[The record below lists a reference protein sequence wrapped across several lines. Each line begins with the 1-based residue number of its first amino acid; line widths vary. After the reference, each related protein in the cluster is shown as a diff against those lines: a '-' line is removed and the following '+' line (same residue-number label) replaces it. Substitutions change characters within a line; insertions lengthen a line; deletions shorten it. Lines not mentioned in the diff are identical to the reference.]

1 MKRIYLHKAKAQI
14 ARPNKIRDINKQI
27 VLTYVRDRAPIS
39 RAEIARQTD
48 LQRST
53 VSAIVDRLQFD
64 GLIEEVGTGDSTG
77 GRKPTLLKITTGIP
91 VAVGVDVTPRYTTVA
106 LADLAGQVLKKKT
119 FPTSHDAD
127 FMTDRIVEEVRNHV
141 LANKRYQLEVGI
153 SVPGVADQA
162 TGRVRYIPYFQWSNW
177 EIAKQVADQTGLRV
191 TIDNDANAIA
201 LAELW
206 FGEEANRRDRNIITV
221 LVAEGIGTGI
231 IFDGQVYRGERGAA
245 GEFGHMII
253 GENAPTTCSCGSRNC
268 WEAHSSEKSIV
279 ARYQQNR
286 TDNRHSDDEPI
297 SIEQIINLA
306 RAGDREAAGVLKETA
321 KFIGI
326 GISNL
331 LVGFSPQAVIVSGR
345 IVRAWDLIKDEIE
358 FLAERSVR
366 QGTLHTVIRA
376 SSLGDYPTL
385 KGSLS
390 LVLAR
395 KFASAN

>member
-14 ARPNKIRDINKQI
+14 ARPNTIRDINKQI

-39 RAEIARQTD
+39 RAEIARQTE

-53 VSAIVDRLQFD
+53 VSAIVDDLHLD
-64 GLIEEVGTGDSTG
+64 GLIEEIGTGDSTG
-77 GRKPTLLKITTGIP
+77 GRKPTLLKLRTGIP
-91 VAVGVDVTPRYTTVA
+91 VAIGVDITPRYTTIA
-106 LADLAGQVLKKKT
+106 LADLAGQVLKENT
-119 FPTSHDAD
+119 FPTSPDAD
-127 FMTDRIVEEVRNHV
+127 YMSEQIIKGVEKHV
-141 LANKRYQLEVGI
+141 LDNKKHHLEVGI

-177 EIAKQVADQTGLRV
+177 EISRQITNKTSLPV

-206 FGEEANRRDRNIITV
+206 FGDEVNRRDKNFITV
-221 LVAEGIGTGI
+221 LVAEGVGTGI
-231 IFDGQVYRGERGAA
+231 VFDGQVYRGERGAA
-245 GEFGHMII
+245 GEFGHMIVS
-253 GENAPTTCSCGSRNC
+253 ENAPTLCSCGSRNC
-268 WEAHSSEKSIV
+268 WEAHSSEKAIV
-279 ARYQQNR
+279 ARYQNQIKNR
-286 TDNRHSDDEPI
+286 QPADEDI
-297 SIEQIINLA
+297 NVEQLINLA
-306 RAGDREAAGVLKETA
+306 NNGEKEAVEALKETA
-321 KFIGI
+321 KYIGI

-331 LVGFSPQAVIVSGR
+331 IIGFSPQAVVVSGR
-345 IVRAWDLIKDEIE
+345 VVRAWDLIKDEIE

-366 QGTLHTVIRA
+366 QGLPHTVIRA
-376 SSLGDYPTL
+376 SSLGDFPTL